1 MNQPFLAGAAAK
13 KASISFTFT
22 FTWSSD
28 SFSHTVF
35 KVLPSAILPQLNC
48 FNGTVGLGLAFLG
61 LAINYL
67 RGGGEIRFRYGASAR
82 EKREGGG
89 VAITY
94 MEQLLGHQGQGE
106 AEERHGDRE
115 GAVEG
120 DHQGQEGV
128 EARIHQ
134 VVRQARQG

>member
-1 MNQPFLAGAAAK
+1 MVVGQL
-13 KASISFTFT
+13 
-22 FTWSSD
+22 
-28 SFSHTVF
+28 
-35 KVLPSAILPQLNC
+35 LPYSVQ
-48 FNGTVGLGLAFLG
+48 G
-61 LAINYL
+61 LAICDLTPVELLQRNSRFGTGLL
-67 RGGGEIRFRYGASAR
+67 RPRYILGEGRGGGGEIRFRYGASAR

-106 AEERHGDRE
+106 AEERHRDRE
-115 GAVEG
+115 GVVEG
-120 DHQGQEGV
+120 GHQGQEGV